1 MNPPSLHEYQVVGRK
16 NPSAVDPHPKLLRM
30 RIFAPNKVVAK
41 SRFWYF
47 VGKLQKLK
55 RANGEVI
62 NCTEIHETRPN
73 LVKNYAVLLRYTSRS
88 GEHNFY
94 KEFRDTT
101 RAGAVQQLYIDMAGR
116 HRARW
121 STIQILEVAT
131 IPAKLVRRKQTE
143 TFLNPKISFPIP
155 HRRWRPRR
163 PGAPRFLRK
172 APSTFSG

>member
-1 MNPPSLHEYQVVGRK
+1 MNAPSIHEYQVVGRK
-16 NPSAVDPHPKLLRM
+16 NPSPVEPHPKLLRM

-47 VGKLQKLK
+47 VGRLQKLK
-55 RANGEVI
+55 RANGEIVNI
-62 NCTEIHETRPN
+62 SEIHETSPDV
-73 LVKNYAVLLRYTSRS
+73 VKNFAVLLRYTSRS

-101 RAGAVQQLYIDMAGR
+101 RAGAVQQLYIDMAAR

-131 IPAKLVRRKQTE
+131 IPAKLVRRVQTK
-143 TFLNPKISFPIP
+143 TFLDSKIAFPLP
-155 HRRWRPRR
+155 HRRWTPRR
-163 PGAPRFLRK
+163 SSAPRFLRK
-172 APSTFSG
+172 APSTYSG